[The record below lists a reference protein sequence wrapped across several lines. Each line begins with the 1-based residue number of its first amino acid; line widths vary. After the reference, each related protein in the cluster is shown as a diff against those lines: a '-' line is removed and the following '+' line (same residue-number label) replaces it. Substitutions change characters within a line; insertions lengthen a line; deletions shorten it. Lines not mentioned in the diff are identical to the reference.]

1 MNGREA
7 FEERFGFRAK
17 GEFRVRA
24 LFEIPL
30 TIAALVLM
38 AGGSAV
44 LIIVMANPLTALGGT
59 FGALP
64 FAVALWIM
72 ICWWVVRIAHSGVTF
87 RYEGDDRE
95 FRITDSRNHTEIFY
109 YPDVT
114 GVDYKPIKYINK
126 KQRGYAVTIRTK
138 YRAVKYEY
146 IASGRQRV
154 NSPED
159 TPFFLLEQH
168 CGLVRNM
175 ERSDNNESRT

>member
-1 MNGREA
+1 MTGREA

-17 GEFRVRA
+17 GEFRVRG

-30 TIAALVLM
+30 TIVALLLM
-38 AGGSAV
+38 VGGSAV
-44 LIIVMANPLTALGGT
+44 LIIVMANPETAFGGT

-64 FAVALWIM
+64 FAVAIWVML
-72 ICWWVVRIAHSGVTF
+72 CWWLVRIAHSGVTC
-87 RYEGDDRE
+87 RYEGDDKE
-95 FRITDSRNHTEIFY
+95 FRITDNRKHTEIFY

-114 GVDYKPIKYINK
+114 GVDYKPIKYLNK
-126 KQRGYAVTIRTK
+126 RQRGYIVTIHTK

-168 CGLVRNM
+168 CGLKQNY
-175 ERSDNNESRT
+175 SSLDNNEFWT